1 MVHPIPRSLCDHNQ
15 LVMHNDH
22 VKPLKSFR
30 FELFCP
36 NDPDFATRVEKT
48 LSLPVPSKE
57 KLGVNIRG

>member
-1 MVHPIPRSLCDHNQ
+1 
-15 LVMHNDH
+15 MHNDH

-30 FELFCP
+30 FELFGP
-36 NDPDFATRVEKT
+36 NDPDFANRVEKT